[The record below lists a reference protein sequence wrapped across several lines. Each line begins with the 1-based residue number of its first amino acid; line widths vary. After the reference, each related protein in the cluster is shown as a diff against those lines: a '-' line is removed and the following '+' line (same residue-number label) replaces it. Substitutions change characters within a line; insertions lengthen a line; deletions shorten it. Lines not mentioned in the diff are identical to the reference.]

1 MTDAQKF
8 RQKINSEFKCKYCKK
23 KVNEYI
29 QCDNCKACYHS
40 SCSTRVEIQSKS
52 EKFIC
57 CETDKSEVRTTN
69 STRKNSE
76 KSGNFLDM
84 DENRLKEII
93 KESFIRFLNPV
104 EQKIEKKIN
113 ELGHSIQFMSE
124 SFEEQKRVFEI
135 VLEDNKA
142 LQKENENLKMR
153 MQTLE
158 GRMEA
163 LEAAEKSKNLIV
175 AGVPKQP
182 NLDTVATIKKIF
194 TSMQLQTSNNEILE
208 SFRVNKSDGGPILV
222 KMNNEQAKKDA
233 LKRIKDMKGITSK
246 KCGLDGDDKKIYF
259 NEDMSLAKRVLFK
272 ATRDLR
278 KQKNYKAAFYVNGT
292 IFLRINE
299 NEQAIK
305 IRCEADLEKYQ

>member
-1 MTDAQKF
+1 
-8 RQKINSEFKCKYCKK
+8 
-23 KVNEYI
+23 
-29 QCDNCKACYHS
+29 
-40 SCSTRVEIQSKS
+40 
-52 EKFIC
+52 
-57 CETDKSEVRTTN
+57 
-69 STRKNSE
+69 
-76 KSGNFLDM
+76 
-84 DENRLKEII
+84 
-93 KESFIRFLNPV
+93 
-104 EQKIEKKIN
+104 
-113 ELGHSIQFMSE
+113 MSE